1 VRNIGFLQRDNLLR
15 CQLHGNRCDRIIEV
29 VELGGADKA
38 LEAASR
44 ILKELGVTINPQ
56 KTRIVHVR
64 HGFEFLGYKIKRG
77 SGPMNLPT
85 SKIKTSARRGSLYA
99 YPREKSI
106 NHFKEQIRRLTRRCA
121 PVTTQE
127 LIQQVNPGARSEAG
141 RQDRQDPGARR
152 PTPGASCSNRSRPR
166 HYVTCATGC

>member
-1 VRNIGFLQRDNLLR
+1 MTPCCSPATQRDFHTVSGSLGAAPARRARWGDL
-15 CQLHGNRCDRIIEV
+15 DWV
-29 VELGGADKA
+29 VTCASAVEARAA

-44 ILKELGVTINPQ
+44 VLKELGVTINPQ

-77 SGPMNLPT
+77 SRPMNLPT

-106 NHFKEQIRRLTRRCA
+106 NHFKEQIRRL
-121 PVTTQE
+121 
-127 LIQQVNPGARSEAG
+127 
-141 RQDRQDPGARR
+141 
-152 PTPGASCSNRSRPR
+152 
-166 HYVTCATGC
+166 